1 MCGPCAKRAPSGRL
15 APIGGYRQTRKG
27 HSFTEK
33 ENSRSLHVFGADP
46 LDRTAPDR
54 IGSRLHRARD
64 ASKLKSSLK
73 AVRGSRKAE
82 GGKSAGTMDE
92 SVTGSVN
99 LFLERCWRTW
109 TNLHVKTCFRMNK
122 TALPFNN

>member
-1 MCGPCAKRAPSGRL
+1 MTP
-15 APIGGYRQTRKG
+15 KG
-27 HSFTEK
+27 HAFTTK
-33 ENSRSLHVFGADP
+33 ENSRSLRVFVRTA

-54 IGSRLHRARD
+54 IDSRLHRARD

-99 LFLERCWRTW
+99 PFQGSEASFLGIVEKSARFLRSKPVLKWIKPV
-109 TNLHVKTCFRMNK
+109 L
-122 TALPFNN
+122 AFNN